1 MSFRRTDHSHDS
13 HHHANH
19 HWHEGRVLA
28 IVMWKLEAIRE

>member
-1 MSFRRTDHSHDS
+1 V

-19 HWHEGRVLA
+19 HWHEGSLAA